1 MTTTRRR
8 RTKEVARD
16 EILSAAAKRLQ
27 DDGPD
32 ALRIADVAADVGMS
46 HPTLLHHV
54 GNRDQLVQDAT
65 AYLMKRNAARTL
77 EAMQRA
83 GGEADLEGFVRKS
96 IDAFRDV
103 GRSRATA
110 WLALTGRL
118 KGTPKP
124 LWEPF
129 VAAAH
134 AARLRRAGDVAE
146 GDEQE
151 TRRALVLAFLA
162 IFALEIIGEEVLPNA
177 GLGSG
182 PEAADEY
189 IEWFAKLLK
198 QTLK

>member
-1 MTTTRRR
+1 MTTRRR
-8 RTKEVARD
+8 RTKEEARE

-27 DDGPD
+27 DGGPD

-54 GNRDQLVQDAT
+54 GNRDQLLQEAT
-65 AYLMKRNAARTL
+65 GYLMQRNAARTL

-83 GGEADLEGFVRKS
+83 GSEADLEGFVRQS

-134 AARLRRAGDVAE
+134 AVRVRRHGAELAGDQE
-146 GDEQE
+146 E

-162 IFALEIIGEEVLPNA
+162 IFALEIIGDEVLPNA
-177 GLGSG
+177 GLGKG
-182 PEAADEY
+182 PEATDEY
-189 IEWFAKLLK
+189 IDWFAKLLK

>member
-1 MTTTRRR
+1 MTSTRRR
-8 RTKEVARD
+8 RTKEEARE
-16 EILSAAAKRLQ
+16 EILDAAANRLR
-27 DDGPD
+27 DGGPD

-54 GNRDQLVQDAT
+54 GSRDELLQEAT
-65 AYLMKRNAARTL
+65 GHLMKRNAARTL

-96 IDAFRDV
+96 LDAFRDP
-103 GRSRATA
+103 GRTRATA

-134 AARLRRAGDVAE
+134 AVRLRRAGEAAV

-151 TRRALVLAFLA
+151 TRRALVLAFLT
-162 IFALEIIGEEVLPNA
+162 IFALEIIGDEVLPNA

-182 PEAADEY
+182 PEATDEY
-189 IEWFAKLLK
+189 IEWFANRLR
-198 QTLK
+198 QTLE